1 MSDSAGGFGQLM
13 QQAREL
19 EQRFSQMREALAH
32 REITANAGGGLV
44 RATVNGAGQV
54 LRIEF
59 EDQALQDREMLQ
71 DLTRSAVNEA
81 LSRVQEMV
89 QSEVQRAA
97 GPLGGLLGSWL
108 RR

>member
-1 MSDSAGGFGQLM
+1 MSDSGGGFGNLM

-44 RATVNGAGQV
+44 RATANGAGQI
-54 LRIEF
+54 LRIEI
-59 EDQALQDREMLQ
+59 EPQALEDREMLQ
-71 DLTRSAVNEA
+71 DLIRSAVNEA
-81 LSRVQEMV
+81 LSRVQELV
-89 QSEVQRAA
+89 QGEVQRAA
-97 GPLGGLLGSWL
+97 GPPGGLLSGWP